1 MAAKKKRSAVKTAPK
16 LNERQRN
23 LLAEVVEQKGS
34 GRAVAEEMVAAGYRC
49 SQQSIDAWLKG
60 HWPPRPKAQEGLKTL
75 YKIPTPWVRA

>member
-1 MAAKKKRSAVKTAPK
+1 MATKKKKPTAKAPPK
-16 LNERQRN
+16 LNAQQRK

-75 YKIPTPWVRA
+75 YKIPTPWVRT

>member
-1 MAAKKKRSAVKTAPK
+1 MATKKKKSAIKP
-16 LNERQRN
+16 NERQRK
-23 LLAEVVEQKGS
+23 LLADVVEQRGS

-60 HWPPRPKAQEGLKTL
+60 HWPPRPKTQEGLKTL